1 MILITG
7 GAGYIGSHCVVELV
21 RAGYQCVVLDNLSN
35 SSDKVI
41 ARLNTLCGDVV
52 KFVNADV
59 RDRETL
65 DRIFREHPCSGVVH
79 LAGLKS
85 VNESIEQPLDYFD
98 NNVNGMLV
106 VLQAMHAAGV
116 KRFIFSSSATVYGDP
131 ESVPIVESAPLRV
144 TNPYGRSKLM
154 CEEILRDLSVA
165 EPDWEIATLR
175 YFNPVGAHES
185 GMLGESPLGVPN
197 NLMPIIT
204 QVAIGRREKV
214 SIFGNDYPTP
224 DGTGVRDFIHVV
236 DLALGHVAALLYLQK
251 HQKSVTVNLGTGKGI
266 SVKEM
271 IDAFQRVTGV
281 KVAHETVARRPGDIA
296 SCYADPSLAQ
306 ELMGW
311 RAERELDQMCSDSWR
326 WQSMNPRGYVDE

>member
-1 MILITG
+1 MILVTG
-7 GAGYIGSHCVVELV
+7 GAGYIGSHCVVELA
-21 RAGYQCVVLDNLSN
+21 RAGYECVVLDNLSN

-41 ARLNTLCGDVV
+41 GRLNTLGGGAV
-52 KFVNADV
+52 KFINADV
-59 RDRETL
+59 RDREAL
-65 DRIFREHPCSGVVH
+65 DRIFREHACSGVIH

-85 VNESIEQPLDYFD
+85 VNESIEQPLEYFD

-106 VLQAMHAAGV
+106 VLNAMRAAGI

-131 ESVPIVESAPLRV
+131 DSVPIQESAPLRV

-185 GMLGESPLGVPN
+185 GMLGESPEGIPN
-197 NLMPIIT
+197 NLMPVIT
-204 QVAIGRREKV
+204 QVAVGRREKV
-214 SIFGNDYPTP
+214 SVFGNDYPTP

-236 DLALGHVAALLYLQK
+236 DLALGHVAALRYLQK
-251 HQKSVTVNLGTGKGI
+251 HHKSVTVNLGTGKGI

-281 KVAHETVARRPGDIA
+281 KVAHDTVARRPGDIA

-311 RAERELDQMCSDSWR
+311 RAERTLDEMCRDSWR
-326 WQSMNPRGYVDE
+326 WQSMNPHGYGDE

>member
-1 MILITG
+1 MILVTG

-41 ARLNTLCGDVV
+41 ARLNALCGSTV
-52 KFVNADV
+52 KFINADV

-65 DRIFREHPCSGVVH
+65 DRIFREHAFSGVVH

-106 VLQAMHAAGV
+106 VLKAMHAAGV

-131 ESVPIVESAPLRV
+131 DSVPIPETAPLRV

-154 CEEILRDLSVA
+154 CEEILRDLTVA
-165 EPDWEIATLR
+165 QPDWEIATLR

-185 GMLGESPLGVPN
+185 GMLGESPAGVPN
-197 NLMPIIT
+197 NLMPLIT
-204 QVAIGRREKV
+204 QVAIGRREKI

-236 DLALGHVAALLYLQK
+236 DLALGHVAALRYLQE
-251 HQKSVTVNLGTGKGI
+251 HQKSTTVNLGTGKGI

-271 IDAFQRVTGV
+271 IDAFQRVTGA
-281 KVAHETVARRPGDIA
+281 KVAHDTVARRPGDIA
-296 SCYADPSLAQ
+296 SCYANPALAG
-306 ELMGW
+306 ELLGW
-311 RAERELDQMCSDSWR
+311 RAEKTLDEMCRDSWR
-326 WQSMNPRGYVDE
+326 WQSMNPHGYVDE